1 MARLVNNLLDL
12 GRIETGVGLKLEM
25 VSVQDIVERVNY
37 SLQIQAAQR
46 RIQLT
51 ADTSQLTVP
60 LIEADP
66 ALLQQALH
74 NLVDNAIKYSEP
86 GDKVN
91 VKTEVRQ
98 NRLVFIVSD
107 NGIGIPPLDQ
117 PRVFEKF
124 YRGAQTG
131 SKRLRG
137 TGLGL
142 TIVKSI
148 ADRHGGEV
156 WLNSQLG
163 KGSTF
168 YLAIPIQGSRKS

>member
-1 MARLVNNLLDL
+1 
-12 GRIETGVGLKLEM
+12 
-25 VSVQDIVERVNY
+25 
-37 SLQIQAAQR
+37 
-46 RIQLT
+46 
-51 ADTSQLTVP
+51 
-60 LIEADP
+60 
-66 ALLQQALH
+66 LQQALH

-86 GDKVN
+86 GDKVL

-98 NRLVFIVSD
+98 NQLVFIVSD

-148 ADRHGGEV
+148 ADRHGGDV

-168 YLAIPIQGSRKS
+168 YLAIPVQGSRK